1 MRKSNDI
8 RIQNFDKIKK
18 IDAFGVLVMFSCVN
32 IEYLNLRV
40 TGLQTLT
47 FYMRLFLYY
56 LSLLEVC
63 LGICNNKKLFYLEEA
78 CFLY

>member
-32 IEYLNLRV
+32 IEYLNHRV
-40 TGLQTLT
+40 TGLQKLT
-47 FYMRLFLYY
+47 FYMR
-56 LSLLEVC
+56 
-63 LGICNNKKLFYLEEA
+63 
-78 CFLY
+78 